1 METSGEFINFVI
13 IVTVVTVTQ
22 GTAYGQGTSPCCSR
36 NQTQNIAE
44 CCLCDSSNCSAFGL
58 KTLYSDDIDKCI
70 LSTTSTDSTS
80 AVGTTLSESET
91 STTYTTPP
99 TGEDGGQ
106 LTLCVSACPGGFYED
121 QNQTCQ
127 RCDEL
132 CKNCTMDTCLECI
145 YGRNSTGD
153 CCPNGTRS
161 KDNGNITICVV
172 IPSTPEQP
180 VDDKK
185 YIIIGCVVGG
195 VVVLGLLVVVVCLCC
210 RRQGNGQQGQT
221 RPISRLL
228 ELRKRKNYDY
238 PDFQLPSANE
248 LKSVEESIVTGGRRP
263 GPYENTA
270 TLDHRD
276 LARRAQQEQD
286 KIGRYARDPTG
297 KKKKGN
303 QSNANDDEEPQE
315 TYENQSTIDLHSK
328 GVHKKKKG
336 PFNKLS
342 QKFRSKKGHKQLD
355 AKTRRKTEPPAVT
368 EPLEAYEDVNSPSPQ
383 ADLPTETYE
392 DVGSGHPDF
401 PQENYE
407 GVDMPVNLNDDMPTE
422 EYTAMDPSTLVPQAE
437 TQPKKKSKKPKKKAI
452 SQKGAENPTF
462 SSENPYA
469 NYTPGAQ
476 QIQQSESD
484 LQIYQNLA
492 VGPEEEYVNY

>member
-1 METSGEFINFVI
+1 METSGKFINFVI

-106 LTLCVSACPGGFYED
+106 VTLCVSACPGGFYED
-121 QNQTCQ
+121 LN
-127 RCDEL
+127 L
-132 CKNCTMDTCLECI
+132 DTCLECT

-172 IPSTPEQP
+172 IPSTREQA

-248 LKSVEESIVTGGRRP
+248 LKSVEESIVTGGRGP

-276 LARRAQQEQD
+276 IARRAQQEQD

-407 GVDMPVNLNDDMPTE
+407 GVDRPVNLNDDMPTE
-422 EYTAMDPSTLVPQAE
+422 EYTAMDPSTLQPQAE

-462 SSENPYA
+462 SGENPYA

>member
-1 METSGEFINFVI
+1 METSGKFINFLLI
-13 IVTVVTVTQ
+13 ITVVIVTQ
-22 GTAYGQGTSPCCSR
+22 GTTYGQGPSCCRSDK
-36 NQTQNIAE
+36 TQNITE
-44 CCLCDSSNCSAFGL
+44 CCLCDLLNCSALDL
-58 KTLYSDDIDKCI
+58 KTFYPNKTVKCI
-70 LSTTSTDSTS
+70 LSTTSTESTS
-80 AVGTTLSESET
+80 SVGTTLSET
-91 STTYTTPP
+91 STTYIAPP
-99 TGEDGGQ
+99 TGEDEGRV
-106 LTLCVSACPGGFYED
+106 TLCVSACPGGSYED
-121 QNQTCQ
+121 QNQTCK

-132 CKNCTMDTCLECI
+132 CKNCTLDTCLECK
-145 YGRNSTGD
+145 YGKNSSVD
-153 CCPNGTRS
+153 CCREGTRLRES
-161 KDNGNITICVV
+161 GNITICEV
-172 IPSTPEQP
+172 IPKSTSQKN
-180 VDDKK
+180 DKI

-195 VVVLGLLVVVVCLCC
+195 LVVIGLLVVVVVCLCC
-210 RRQGNGQQGQT
+210 RRQENGQPGQK

-248 LKSVEESIVTGGRRP
+248 LKSVEESIVSGGRRP
-263 GPYENTA
+263 GAYENTA

-286 KIGRYARDPTG
+286 KIGRYAKDPTG

-315 TYENQSTIDLHSK
+315 TYENQPTIDLHNKQS
-328 GVHKKKKG
+328 VHKKKKG

-342 QKFRSKKGHKQLD
+342 QKFRSKKGHKQD
-355 AKTRRKTEPPAVT
+355 AKTRRKTEPPAAT
-368 EPLEAYEDVNSPSPQ
+368 EPLEEYEDVNSPSPQ

-407 GVDMPVNLNDDMPTE
+407 GVDRFVNLNDDMPVE
-422 EYTAMDPSTLVPQAE
+422 EYTAMDPSTIQPQE
-437 TQPKKKSKKPKKKAI
+437 VIQPKKKSKKPKKTRGI

-462 SSENPYA
+462 SGENPYA

-476 QIQQSESD
+476 QTQQSESD
-484 LQIYQNLA
+484 YQNYQNLA